1 MTAKEIIAYMESLQ
15 NEEQRRVLMGFF
27 KTGPGEYGE
36 GDEFLGLKVPQTRE
50 VVKAAWKD
58 FPLDEVPELL
68 MSKWHEVRLCGL
80 LILVAKFERLT
91 KRAAARTPLECTERT
106 GTARTPL
113 ECTERTGTER
123 TPLECTE
130 TIKTPL
136 ECAEEAIRGRDE
148 ILTMYLQ
155 YAERANNWDL
165 VDLSVPKILGHW
177 LLLPTNLS
185 PLPTI
190 PEHSS
195 PTRSLSPHRGGDPL
209 QIAYKRQVLDE
220 LAQSDNLWKQRMSM
234 VCSWKTSQMGD
245 PSWCLRYAEIH
256 LHHPHDLMHKA
267 VGWMLREMGKRCSMD
282 LLRDFLRQHAHEM
295 PRTMLRYAIEKMSEQ
310 ERQYWMAIPQDF
322 APAKNSKANRFA
334 GIPVS
339 DFVEMILMGD
349 DEAMYYLLH
358 DRLKRPLHERYEA
371 YNNCLFDDYEDVID
385 DFFLNLRE
393 CGRYPYEP
401 LQRIKKKESFE
412 TWLLN
417 TFRNYLRNRAE
428 AEGGVISSQPNCE
441 AHALIAGEGSI
452 SDEEKIRVVSQL
464 IAYAHQVF
472 YPRGRFIFLRSLLTM
487 LNKQRAVPNKEMAE
501 ALDMSDL
508 AYRVAVYRMK
518 QNVRHFRNRLHKGE
532 TLRLDE
538 EHQQMADNINRDFI
552 HLYPMLFRIYLECID
567 TLKTSTAVKDL
578 RQQYLEERG
587 FAVHEPD
594 ADSPIRV
601 RIPAFW
607 EKLNR
612 WMTT

>member
-50 VVKAAWKD
+50 VVKNVWKE
-58 FPLDEVPELL
+58 FPLSEVPELL

-80 LILVAKFERLT
+80 LILVAKFEKLT
-91 KRAAARTPLECTERT
+91 KRAAARTPLEWTE
-106 GTARTPL
+106 AKKQKAL
-113 ECTERTGTER
+113 EWT
-123 TPLECTE
+123 
-130 TIKTPL
+130 
-136 ECAEEAIRGRDE
+136 EEAIIGRDE
-148 ILTMYLQ
+148 ILMMYLR
-155 YAERANNWDL
+155 YAEQANNWDL
-165 VDLSVPKILGHW
+165 VDLSVHKILGHW
-177 LLLPTNLS
+177 LLLPTNL
-185 PLPTI
+185 
-190 PEHSS
+190 
-195 PTRSLSPHRGGDPL
+195 GDRD
-209 QIAYKRQVLDE
+209 YKIKVLDG

-267 VGWMLREMGKRCSMD
+267 VGWMLREMGKRVSMD

-295 PRTMLRYAIEKMSEQ
+295 PRTMLRYAIEKMTEQ
-310 ERQYWMAIPQDF
+310 ERQYWLNIPQDF
-322 APAKNSKANRFA
+322 APAKESKANRFA
-334 GIPVS
+334 GVLVP
-339 DFVEMILMGD
+339 DFVEMILKGD

-358 DRLKRPLHERYEA
+358 ERLKHQLQERFEA
-371 YNNCLFDDYEDVID
+371 YKNNLCDDYEDVID
-385 DFFLNLRE
+385 DFFLYLRE

-401 LQRIKKKESFE
+401 LKRIKKKESFE

-417 TFRNYLRNRAE
+417 TFRNYLSNRVE
-428 AEGGVISSQPNCE
+428 TEGRGISSQPNCE
-441 AHALIAGEGSI
+441 AHWAIAGEGGI
-452 SDEEKIRVVSQL
+452 CDEEKIRVVSQL

-472 YPRGRFIFLRSLLTM
+472 YSRGRFIFLRSLLTM

-518 QNVRHFRNRLHKGE
+518 QNVRHFRNRLLMGE
-532 TLRLDE
+532 TLRLDD
-538 EHQQMADNINRDFI
+538 EHQQMAEQIDADFI
-552 HLYPMLFRIYLECID
+552 HLYPTLFRFYVECID
-567 TLKTSTAVKDL
+567 TLKTSTAVKHL

-587 FAVHEPD
+587 YAVHEPD

-607 EKLNR
+607 EKLNH
-612 WMTT
+612 WMTI